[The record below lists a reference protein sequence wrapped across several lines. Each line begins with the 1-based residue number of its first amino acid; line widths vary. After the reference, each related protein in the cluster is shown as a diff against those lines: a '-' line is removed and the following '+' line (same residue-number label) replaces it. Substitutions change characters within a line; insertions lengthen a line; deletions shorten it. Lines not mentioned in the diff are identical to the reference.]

1 MVPEKSTKF
10 IKEDGLIFRKETIIT
25 QLTESQLRADIEG
38 TQNEIDRLNQRIDEF
53 YLRLVYLTSDMDIQ
67 GTLEEIEYMQRLI
80 KQYTDF
86 IHAAQEVLSASDSG
100 DVPDRSR

>member
-53 YLRLVYLTSDMDIQ
+53 HLRLVYLTSDMDIQ
-67 GTLEEIEYMQRLI
+67 GTQEEIEYMRRLI

-86 IHAAQEVLSASDSG
+86 IHAAQEILSASDSG